1 MYLEHYGLTRKPFGK
16 SPDPAFLYPS
26 RQHAEALA
34 RLSHALEEREP
45 AVLTGEVGAGKTTL
59 CRALVDQFA
68 ERCRFSL
75 VVNPALPPAQL
86 LGAIA
91 QGFGLPALRRKADV
105 YAALAEHAA
114 ALDAQGLFPVVL
126 VDEAQLLAGRAAFDE
141 LRLLT
146 NLTLDDRGLVG
157 LLLLGQPEL
166 RDRVH
171 DRGGEAFAQRVGV
184 AYHVGPLDEA
194 ETGRYLEHRL
204 RVAGREAPLFEAEAV
219 AAIHR
224 ASGGIPRRVNHIAA
238 NALLEGF
245 ARDRARLGAEEVQA
259 ALSDMDAYLGAR

>member
-1 MYLEHYGLTRKPFGK
+1 MYLEHFGLARKPFSK
-16 SPDPAFLYPS
+16 TPDPAFLFPS

-45 AVLTGEVGAGKTTL
+45 AVLTGEIGAGKTTL
-59 CRALVDQFA
+59 SRALVDQFA

-86 LGAIA
+86 LGVIA
-91 QGFGLPALRRKADV
+91 QGFGLPRKRTKADV

-114 ALDAQGLFPVVL
+114 RLDEEGLFPVVL

-166 RDRVH
+166 RERVRE
-171 DRGGEAFAQRVGV
+171 RGGEAFAQRVGV

-194 ETGRYLEHRL
+194 ETGCYLAHRL
-204 RVAGREAPLFEAEAV
+204 RVGGREAPLFEPEAV

-224 ASGGIPRRVNHIAA
+224 ASGGIPRRVNQIAA

-245 ARDRARLGAEEVQA
+245 ARDLQRLGPEVVEA
-259 ALSDMDAYLGAR
+259 ALSDMDAYLGPR